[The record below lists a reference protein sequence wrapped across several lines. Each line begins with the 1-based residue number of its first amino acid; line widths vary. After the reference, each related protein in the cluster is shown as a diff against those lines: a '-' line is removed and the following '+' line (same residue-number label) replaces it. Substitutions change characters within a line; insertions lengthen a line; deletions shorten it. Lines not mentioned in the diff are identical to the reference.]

1 MLIGAHDR
9 KNTRL
14 TRISIKL
21 VFFLLANFLLLLL
34 VFMPAID
41 SLAVKAQQT
50 LM

>member
-1 MLIGAHDR
+1 MLMGAQDR

-14 TRISIKL
+14 TMISIKL
-21 VFFLLANFLLLLL
+21 VFFLLANFLLLFL
-34 VFMPAID
+34 VFITAMD